1 MRVRRNLIVAVGVLS
16 LGASGAVA
24 AAAEPVAEQVIP
36 DLAGDD
42 VLDGPGGRLHESIE
56 ADRQLDRLRAAYR
69 QLASQAAVIGL
80 EVHDPPADP
89 TVKKLKDETD
99 ALRERMH
106 DAASSSS
113 VAGVPRSTLESIA
126 SCESGG
132 DPTAVSSDGTYR
144 GKYQFDHSTWAS
156 VGGSGDPA
164 AAPEAEQDYRAA
176 LLYQRGGASAWP
188 VCG

>member
-1 MRVRRNLIVAVGVLS
+1 VRVPRNLIAAVGVLS

-36 DLAGDD
+36 DSPGDD
-42 VLDGPGGRLHESIE
+42 VLDGAGERLHDSIE
-56 ADRQLDRLRAAYR
+56 ADQELDRLRGAYR
-69 QLASQAAVIGL
+69 HLASRAAAIAV
-80 EVHDPPADP
+80 EVHDPPPAP
-89 TVKKLKDETD
+89 TVQELKDETD

-113 VAGVPRSTLESIA
+113 VAGVPRATLESIA
-126 SCESGG
+126 SCESGS

-144 GKYQFDHSTWAS
+144 GKYQFDRSTWAS

-176 LLYQRGGASAWP
+176 LIYQRGGASAWP